1 MAGEK
6 KSNPP
11 PIVVSCPSAF
21 PLSKRKRSRLE
32 RPSDERDSAT
42 TKKKKLLDWHDTA
55 KEVRKL
61 GATAFEGVQKRNYQD
76 EEYKRLTGRQRKKHH
91 VPLPIVRGI
100 RKKAAERQARTESEA
115 KQAGIVMPKKAKKR
129 TNQEYNPQ
137 GPAPSI
143 GKVKNGVL
151 KVKK

>member
-21 PLSKRKRSRLE
+21 PLSKRKRSRPE
-32 RPSDERDSAT
+32 RPSDEQDSA

-100 RKKAAERQARTESEA
+100 RKKAAERRARTELEA